1 VEFKEVVMD
10 PQQVI
15 SLSLGKIH
23 SSRVQRG
30 GVKLHK
36 SLLVSLVLRN
46 ARQACL
52 HGLASSSWLCE
63 PDPTTPDAT
72 DGDPDCA
79 VQFDRVADDGRSV
92 DESGPLDAGGA
103 TAFCAGS
110 SELSDEGAFES
121 ECGGGCRCC
130 GMDTSHVEEGVSG
143 ECETTVLD
151 LDTNTL
157 LTTAEAGRQEQQ
169 LQLAV
174 KRKRAVPVERGGTL
188 VADDEVRG
196 DDAATRARLGDLS
209 SSLLSTDPTCPPPN
223 KRTRLED
230 LPAAPPDGANILNL
244 ISIFG
249 AGFSGLATV
258 CSPRPADFG
267 AAVQTQSPPVETAQ
281 AGQLCAK
288 LSLGD
293 VCALGGQPVAAC

>member
-1 VEFKEVVMD
+1 MD

-52 HGLASSSWLCE
+52 HGLAASSWLCE
-63 PDPTTPDAT
+63 PDLTTPDPT
-72 DGDPDCA
+72 GGDPDRPA
-79 VQFDRVADDGRSV
+79 

-103 TAFCAGS
+103 TAFCAGP
-110 SELSDEGAFES
+110 SELSDDGAFVS
-121 ECGGGCRCC
+121 GCGGGCRCC

-169 LQLAV
+169 LQSAV
-174 KRKRAVPVERGGTL
+174 KRKRTVSVDPGAALLT
-188 VADDEVRG
+188 DEVRE
-196 DDAATRARLGDLS
+196 DDTATRARLGDS
-209 SSLLSTDPTCPPPN
+209 TSTPPSTDPTSPPPN

-249 AGFSGLATV
+249 AGFSGLASV

-267 AAVQTQSPPVETAQ
+267 PAVQTQSPPVESAQ
-281 AGQLCAK
+281 AGCAK

-293 VCALGGQPVAAC
+293 VCALSGQPVAAC